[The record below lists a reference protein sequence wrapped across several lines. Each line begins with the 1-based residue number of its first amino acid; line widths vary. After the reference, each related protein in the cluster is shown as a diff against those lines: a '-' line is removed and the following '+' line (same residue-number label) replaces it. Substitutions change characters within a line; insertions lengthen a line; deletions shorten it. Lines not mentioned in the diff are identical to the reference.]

1 MQRIRSAFF
10 IALLISFA
18 SASAGQAQS
27 IPASSPG
34 QLERFTGI
42 YAITPGKF
50 IYIQPWPGG
59 DGTLLYTSEA
69 GQLRVL
75 TFAAPNVFTA
85 GPGLLLH
92 SPVELKI
99 SFAENSHGQV
109 TRLIRRGNGVRDT
122 AATKLDSYR
131 RENVSFRGVAGA
143 ITGVLLSPP
152 GAGPHPAIVLIHGTG
167 RTDRYNVLPI
177 AHFLVSHG
185 VALLGYDKRGVG
197 GSAGDW
203 RTASLDDLADDAVS
217 AVEYLQ
223 GRKEIDPKRIG
234 VFGASQGGWVAPLA
248 ASKSAGKSNGIAFVM
263 SVSGPAMS
271 PAEVELA
278 RLEYALRSRGAS
290 EDDTRDALELVK
302 RANDLARGRESWAS
316 FNVFLE
322 RAKNAPWFRF
332 VSVPLAADSWLLEHW
347 RRMPLDYDPAP
358 VIARLHVPV
367 LTMFGAVD
375 ETVLPEKNAA
385 RWRAA
390 LDAGGNKSFAI
401 QIFPNA
407 NHMLLEA
414 QTGSEE
420 EFPALQRFVPAFQ
433 TTVLDWLRTRGFIQ
447 R

>member
-1 MQRIRSAFF
+1 MP
-10 IALLISFA
+10 
-18 SASAGQAQS
+18 AQS
-27 IPASSPG
+27 IPANSPG
-34 QLERFTGI
+34 QLERFTGV
-42 YAITPGKF
+42 YAITPGQF
-50 IYIQPWPGG
+50 LYIQPWPGG
-59 DGTLLYTSEA
+59 DGTLLYTSEE

-85 GPGLLLH
+85 GPGLLLR

-99 SFAENSHGQV
+99 SFAENSQGQI
-109 TRLIRRGNGVRDT
+109 TRLIRRGSGIRDAT
-122 AATKLDSYR
+122 ASKLDSYR
-131 RENVSFRGVAGA
+131 LENVSFRGAAGTIA
-143 ITGVLLSPP
+143 GVLLSPP

-197 GSAGDW
+197 GSVGDW
-203 RTASLDDLADDAVS
+203 RTASLDDLAADAVS
-217 AVEYLQ
+217 AAEYLQ

-248 ASKSAGKSNGIAFVM
+248 ASKSAGKSGGIAFVM
-263 SVSGPAMS
+263 AVSGPAMS

-278 RLEYALRSRGAS
+278 RLEYALRSRGTS

-302 RANDLARGRESWAS
+302 RADDVARGRESWAS
-316 FNVFLE
+316 FQVFLD
-322 RAKNAPWFRF
+322 RAKGAPWFRF
-332 VSVPLAADSWLLEHW
+332 VSVPLSADSWLLEHW
-347 RRMPLDYDPAP
+347 RRMPLDYDPVP
-358 VIARLHVPV
+358 VIAKLRAPV
-367 LTMFGAVD
+367 LSMFGALD
-375 ETVLPEKNAA
+375 ETVLPDKNAA

-390 LDAGGNKSFAI
+390 LNAGRNKSYAI

-420 EFPALQRFVPAFQ
+420 EFPVLQRFVPDFQ
-433 TTVLDWLRTRGFIQ
+433 TTVLDWLRAHGIIPR
-447 R
+447 